1 YFPIYG
7 FSRICSDIHKEA
19 VLKRQQKEKLDH
31 FIEEINRRCKNN
43 HSSIQSILDDE
54 NISDTYKNDAIA
66 WGIWNNQ
73 LSEDE
78 VENYLKNFVNKKDT
92 HYKRLLCMFDY
103 KKYADTV

>member
-1 YFPIYG
+1 
-7 FSRICSDIHKEA
+7 
-19 VLKRQQKEKLDH
+19 
-31 FIEEINRRCKNN
+31 
-43 HSSIQSILDDE
+43 ILDDE

-78 VENYLKNFVNKKDT
+78 VENYLKNFVNKKNT
-92 HYKRLLCMFDY
+92 HYKRLLCKFDY

>member
-1 YFPIYG
+1 
-7 FSRICSDIHKEA
+7 
-19 VLKRQQKEKLDH
+19 EKLDH

-43 HSSIQSILDDE
+43 YSSIQSILDDE

-78 VENYLKNFVNKKDT
+78 VENYLKNFVNKKIRT
-92 HYKRLLCMFDY
+92 IKDY
-103 KKYADTV
+103 YVCSIIKNMRILSKL